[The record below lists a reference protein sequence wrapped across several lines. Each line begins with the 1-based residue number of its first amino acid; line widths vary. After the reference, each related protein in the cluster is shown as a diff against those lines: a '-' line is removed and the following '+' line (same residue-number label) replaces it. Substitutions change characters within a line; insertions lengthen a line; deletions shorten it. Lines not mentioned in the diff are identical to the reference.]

1 MPAYDDLNV
10 QDRKDQI
17 KHTRN
22 AKKRIKAL
30 STRLIA
36 RSSYETTREAISD
49 LENMRSVQNFLN
61 SYAGEDK
68 DGEGNPR
75 QRGSITRNRNKLLR
89 MLAKIVTGEAT
100 FNEIEDELTVVADK
114 GFEFKTLSEPQ
125 QSLREALSVDI
136 RQFLP
141 RNLVLN
147 VDKAGQVSGVT
158 ERVGNQI
165 RSLKHKHSILVQT
178 IGKYNTMLTD
188 IKKELSSAVDEKSTL
203 NPLLTI
209 IMLETGIRVGGG
221 RPGKTI
227 KRLKDGSEVEVIT
240 YGLTELRPSHIKF
253 LKTSDLEIKVHGK
266 YGKEMLYNLSDRE
279 VISALKPY
287 MVKATADAGM
297 GLGNPSTEPKIFT
310 GLNGWNYTYSKLNLY
325 IDKKYKQYGMKPHDF
340 RMLYA
345 NRRLFAMMSEQQ
357 EQLHEEVKALVDAGT
372 QNIQEEVATR
382 VTTFINDAIRS
393 VADDLHHSDMGSA
406 IDYYITP
413 NFVLNFLN
421 QGYIVNNIEDAV
433 KQGYKTVSFDIQK
446 FIDVA
451 NLFGTDSYPLRR
463 ATDLSQLL
471 QSMDDEM
478 GEVMGEVMGGVDL
491 ESLLNEMDDEMGKVA
506 SPLFRQ
512 MRRDN
517 IEREDSKK
525 KSL

>member
-10 QDRKDQI
+10 QDRRDQI

-30 STRLIA
+30 STRLKN
-36 RSSYETTREAISD
+36 RVSYGSVREAISD
-49 LENMRSVQNFLN
+49 LGGMRSVKNFLN
-61 SYAGEDK
+61 SYAGEAK

-75 QRGSITRNRNKLLR
+75 QKGSIERNRNRLLR
-89 MLAKIVTGEAT
+89 MLAKIVTGDAT
-100 FNEIEDELTVVADK
+100 FDEIEDELTTVADQ
-114 GFEFKTLSEPQ
+114 GFEFKVLSVEQ
-125 QSLREALSVDI
+125 ESLRDALSVDI

-141 RNLVLN
+141 RNLTLK
-147 VDKAGQVSGVT
+147 VDESGQVSEVT

-165 RSLKHKHSILVQT
+165 RSLKHKHGILVQT

-188 IKKELSSAVDEKSTL
+188 IKKELNSASNERDKL
-203 NPLLTI
+203 NTLLTL

-221 RPGKTI
+221 KPGKTI
-227 KRLKDGSEVEVIT
+227 KRLPDGTEVEVIT
-240 YGLTELRPSHIKF
+240 YGLTELRPSHIKS
-253 LKTSDLEIKVHGK
+253 LKTSSLKIKVEGK
-266 YGKEMLYNLSDRE
+266 YGAELLYSLSDRE
-279 VISALKPY
+279 IIASLKPY
-287 MVKATADAGM
+287 LVKATADAGM
-297 GLGNPSTEPKIFT
+297 GIGNPSLEPKIFT
-310 GLNGWNYTYSKLNLY
+310 GLNGWKYHYSKLIKY
-325 IDKKYKQYGMKPHDF
+325 IDRKFGQYDMKPHDF

-345 NRRLFAMMSEQQ
+345 NRRLFATMADQQ
-357 EQLHEEVKALVDAGT
+357 EQLHEDVKALVDAGT

-382 VTTFINDAIRS
+382 VTTFINDAIQS

-446 FIDVA
+446 FIEVA
-451 NLFGTDSYPLRR
+451 NLFGTDSYPLRK

-478 GEVMGEVMGGVDL
+478 GEVMGEVMGGVNL
-491 ESLLNEMDDEMGKVA
+491 ESLLDDMDDEMG
-506 SPLFRQ
+506 R
-512 MRRDN
+512 
-517 IEREDSKK
+517 
-525 KSL
+525 